1 MKTPTDSHPV
11 YRVLQSP
18 PSPSEQK
25 NRRAWAHKRS
35 FARSF
40 PCAMAVTKQLHP
52 HEIRNPWPGRP
63 KPVVSLVLPVPS
75 LAPSPSTL
83 LRVNSVESR
92 QVGMSLPNHLIFL
105 LPTSY
110 FLLPTFYFFLP
121 TAYGS
126 FKFATCGEQKLAPSV
141 VEGPA
146 LSFRLSLSKSC
157 RRSSRIPIRRD
168 ELVEPFAILFSSR
181 PLRFLCELCG
191 KSFFSQLA

>member
-1 MKTPTDSHPV
+1 MQFVIIFFSWNSWLFSGNSDIPLVTTPVTWEDSGSKFTLSLSKGRRSSRTTCGELV
-11 YRVLQSP
+11 D
-18 PSPSEQK
+18 PSE
-25 NRRAWAHKRS
+25 
-35 FARSF
+35 
-40 PCAMAVTKQLHP
+40 
-52 HEIRNPWPGRP
+52 
-63 KPVVSLVLPVPS
+63 
-75 LAPSPSTL
+75 
-83 LRVNSVESR
+83 
-92 QVGMSLPNHLIFL
+92 IFL
-105 LPTSY
+105 LPASY

-168 ELVEPFAILFSSR
+168 ELVEPLEILFPSR

-191 KSFFSQLA
+191 KSFFSQLAQWILYSRNGLRFFLLVLGASIAVLAWNLTFS